1 MAAHKRQPKP
11 SVEAEAGPRL
21 EVEYLAVKA
30 LTPYARNSRTHSDA
44 QVAQIAASI
53 REFGFTNPIL
63 IDDRGTIIAGHGRLM
78 AAMRLGLAEVPT
90 ICLGHLTAEQRR
102 AYVIADNRLALNAG
116 WDMEMLAAEVR
127 TIQNDIDGGLVEFGL
142 DILGFDTP
150 ELAEM
155 LDAMDGAG
163 DGDAGD
169 GGDAENETP
178 AVQAVPI
185 SRPGEVW
192 LLGAHRLICG
202 DATDPKVVAA
212 VFDGEKPGLMVT
224 DPPYGVNYDPEW
236 RKKAGVNNSDRMG
249 KVKNDDRADWR
260 EVWALFPGAVAYIWH
275 ASAFSDVVMDSLRAV
290 GFDVRQ
296 QLIWAKAR
304 MALGRSAY
312 HWKHEPCWYA
322 VRKGSDANWKGGR
335 KQTTLWTLGVSLSDL
350 DDENIEAG
358 LQDEDAATVHGTQKP
373 VELMRRP
380 ILNHTDV
387 GGVVYDPFM
396 GSGTTLIAAQT
407 AGRVCLGCELDPV
420 YVDVAVRR
428 WQAFTGQRAKL
439 AGDGRTFDEVAAE
452 RA

>member
-1 MAAHKRQPKP
+1 MAARKRQPKP

-21 EVEYLAVKA
+21 EVEYLAVEA

-212 VFDGEKPGLMVT
+212 VFDGEKPALMVT
-224 DPPYGVNYDPEW
+224 DPPYGVEYDPAW
-236 RKKAGVNNSDRMG
+236 RNEADGGSRKRTG
-249 KVKNDDRADWR
+249 KVVERRPGRLAR
-260 EVWALFPGAVAYIWH
+260 GVGAVPRGRR
-275 ASAFSDVVMDSLRAV
+275 LR
-290 GFDVRQ
+290 
-296 QLIWAKAR
+296 LAR
-304 MALGRSAY
+304 GQVFR
-312 HWKHEPCWYA
+312 
-322 VRKGSDANWKGGR
+322 RGGR
-335 KQTTLWTLGVSLSDL
+335 
-350 DDENIEAG
+350 
-358 LQDEDAATVHGTQKP
+358 
-373 VELMRRP
+373 
-380 ILNHTDV
+380 
-387 GGVVYDPFM
+387 
-396 GSGTTLIAAQT
+396 
-407 AGRVCLGCELDPV
+407 
-420 YVDVAVRR
+420 
-428 WQAFTGQRAKL
+428 
-439 AGDGRTFDEVAAE
+439 
-452 RA
+452 